1 MTVTDAGGRI
11 VPDGTAITFNVTGG
25 AIWNNGVA
33 AITPAGGTSNG
44 AVSAVLLPSGTT
56 ATVAVTAFAG
66 DPPIATSE
74 AINIRMTAE
83 PVGSL
88 VPNDVAVSAGA
99 TELAVG
105 ESTSVMATVTDQNG
119 AALAGAQVRFTENV
133 ATATIDGN
141 VKLTNALG
149 EASAV
154 FTGSDVGVARITAT
168 VVNLVG
174 GVIVETSV
182 TGSID
187 ITVGGSTPEVGAS
200 TRELA
205 LRAGGQFVF
214 WSSGDA
220 TASAVFGDVKIA
232 WLFDENAIVWTSFIP
247 ALGMVD
253 FALVDG
259 SVLWVVSDTAQTIVF

>member
-1 MTVTDAGGRI
+1 MT
-11 VPDGTAITFNVTGG
+11 PQ
-25 AIWNNGVA
+25 
-33 AITPAGGTSNG
+33 
-44 AVSAVLLPSGTT
+44 
-56 ATVAVTAFAG
+56 
-66 DPPIATSE
+66 
-74 AINIRMTAE
+74 

-119 AALAGAQVRFTENV
+119 AALADAQVRFTENV

-187 ITVGGSTPEVGAS
+187 ITVGAS